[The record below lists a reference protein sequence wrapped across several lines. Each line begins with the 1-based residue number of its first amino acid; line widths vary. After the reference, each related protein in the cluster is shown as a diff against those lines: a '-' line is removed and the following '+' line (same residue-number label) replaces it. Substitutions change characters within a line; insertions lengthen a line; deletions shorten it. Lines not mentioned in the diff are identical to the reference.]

1 MANLT
6 RWDPF
11 SDLGTLQERVNQ
23 LFNQSFGMTP
33 WTGRG
38 ESRHQLMT
46 ANFVPPVDVL
56 EDDQN
61 IVVQAELPGVNENDV
76 EIRLENNVLTI
87 SGERRIE
94 LDEKKQNVHRIER
107 GYGRFTRSFTLPVVV
122 DQEKVQANFDNGL
135 LTIAIPKREEAKPR
149 QIKIN
154 KGKPSQVT
162 TRSGKE
168 VAA

>member
-23 LFNQSFGMTP
+23 LFNQNFGVTP
-33 WTGRG
+33 LTGR
-38 ESRHQLMT
+38 EPRQQLMS
-46 ANFVPPVDVL
+46 ANFIPPVDIL

-61 IVVQAELPGVNENDV
+61 IVVQAELPGVTENDV

-87 SGERRIE
+87 NGERRLE
-94 LDEKKQNVHRIER
+94 HEDRKQNVHRIER
-107 GYGRFTRSFTLPVVV
+107 GYGRFTRSFTLPAVV
-122 DQEKVQANFDNGL
+122 EPERVQANFDNGL
-135 LTIAIPKREEAKPR
+135 LTITIPRREESKPR
-149 QIKIN
+149 QIKIT
-154 KGKPSQVT
+154 KGKPSQMT
-162 TRSGKE
+162 TRTGKE

>member
-11 SDLGTLQERVNQ
+11 SDLGTLQDRVNQ
-23 LFNQSFGMTP
+23 LFNQNFGAMP

-38 ESRHQLMT
+38 DSRQQLMS
-46 ANFVPPVDVL
+46 ANFIPPVDIL

-61 IVVQAELPGVNENDV
+61 IVVQAELPGVTENDV

-87 SGERRIE
+87 SGERRLE
-94 LDEKKQNVHRIER
+94 HEDRKQNVHRIER
-107 GYGRFTRSFTLPVVV
+107 GYGRFTRSFTLPAVV
-122 DQEKVQANFDNGL
+122 DPEKVQANFDNGL
-135 LTIAIPKREEAKPR
+135 LTITVPRREEAKPR
-149 QIKIN
+149 QIKIT
-154 KGKPSQVT
+154 KGKQSQMT
-162 TRSGKE
+162 TRTGKD

>member
-23 LFNQSFGMTP
+23 LFNQNFGTTP
-33 WTGRG
+33 WTGR
-38 ESRHQLMT
+38 EPRQHLMS
-46 ANFVPPVDVL
+46 ANFIPPVDIL

-61 IVVQAELPGVNENDV
+61 IVVQAELPGVTENDV

-87 SGERRIE
+87 SGERRLE
-94 LDEKKQNVHRIER
+94 HEDKKQNVHRIER
-107 GYGRFTRSFTLPVVV
+107 GYGRFTRSFTLPAVVEP
-122 DQEKVQANFDNGL
+122 EKVQANFDNGL
-135 LTIAIPKREEAKPR
+135 LTITIPRREESKSR
-149 QIKIN
+149 QIKIT
-154 KGKPSQVT
+154 KGKPSQMT